1 MFSLQLV
8 KLFGKDKEVC
18 GRVGEGVSLEASFE
32 VLIDLL
38 HSQYALCLLCALLRC
53 LLSAAPALR
62 HLFVLPWTLTLW
74 SYKAN
79 QKLSFISFL
88 GHGVL
93 SRAIEKELRPKIS
106 LFWRDHFSLLSYS
119 HKRPKALMKSGTV
132 CYRTEFPYLF
142 YWSAWFFFQTVIEKN
157 VLRQKKTM
165 DCEIL

>member
-1 MFSLQLV
+1 MYWQFQGKRVNENGPSRLTHMLECLV
-8 KLFGKDKEVC
+8 SNWCNCLGRIRRC

-62 HLFVLPWTLTLW
+62 HLFVPPRTLTLW
-74 SYKAN
+74 SYNAN
-79 QKLSFISFL
+79 QKLSFTSFL

-119 HKRPKALMKSGTV
+119 HKRTKALMKSGTV

-142 YWSAWFFFQTVIEKN
+142 
-157 VLRQKKTM
+157 
-165 DCEIL
+165 C